1 MERGVGSANA
11 AELGDWQ
18 PEGATQARRRMSAC
32 LRLGQVGAFWPPKRA
47 RSLRRDPRRDR
58 LWM

>member
-18 PEGATQARRRMSAC
+18 PEGATQARPTSAC
-32 LRLGQVGAFWPPKRA
+32 RRPGQVDAFWPPKQA